1 MKGACEIGILPP
13 TAVLANA
20 IVDALS
26 PLGVEVDELPF
37 DPSRIWQ
44 LNTNDRL

>member
-1 MKGACEIGILPP
+1 MKGAGEIGILPT

-20 IVDALS
+20 IADALS

-37 DPSRIWQ
+37 DPSHIWH
-44 LNTNDRL
+44 LIAKGRS